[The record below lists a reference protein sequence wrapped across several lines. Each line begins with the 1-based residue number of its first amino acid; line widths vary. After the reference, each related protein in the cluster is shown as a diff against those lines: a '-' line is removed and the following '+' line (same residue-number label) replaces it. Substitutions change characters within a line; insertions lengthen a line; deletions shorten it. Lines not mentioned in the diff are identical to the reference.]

1 MRLAEFIL
9 ANIEPILSEWESFA
23 RSIWPA
29 ALNDPATDPSH
40 LRDHAEEILR
50 STAADMASDQTALEQ
65 TDKSK
70 GHGNETAG
78 SGRVDRASEKHGS
91 DRVGSGF
98 ELWAVVAEYRALR
111 ASVIR
116 LWQESCPEPDR
127 RDLNDLTRFSEAIDQ
142 SLTEGVRSYTEQVKR
157 DREALLG
164 NEQAARRDAESANR
178 AKDMFLATLSHEMR
192 TPLNAIVGWVSI
204 LRMGGFS
211 EANLV
216 EGLDVIERN
225 TKAQVQLMEDVLDVS
240 RIIAGKVR
248 LDIRDGDL
256 IKAISAGIDAVR
268 PAADARDITLDV
280 QLDPA
285 AGRASCDATRIQQIV
300 WNLLSNAI
308 KFAHKGGTVRIVLDR
323 KQSSSRIT
331 VSDNGQ
337 GISPDL
343 LPYVFDRFRQADSST
358 RRQFGGLGL
367 GLSIVKHLAE
377 MHGGTVEA
385 QSAGKGQ
392 GATFIVLLPIRAVLI
407 DATDIDDASAVAE
420 GDSPAVSA
428 SSDSPA
434 TRLDGLH
441 VLVVDDEADAREM
454 LVKVLEAVGA
464 RVMTAASAADALL
477 ILDDPTKKENAP
489 DVLVSD
495 VGMSGEDG
503 HDLIREVRRRG
514 YHADVLPAVA
524 LTAFAHTN
532 DAREAELA
540 GFQIHIPKPVNVG
553 DLTAVIARL
562 AAGPR

>member
-1 MRLAEFIL
+1 MRLGEFIL
-9 ANIEPILSEWESFA
+9 ANIEPILVEWEDFA

-29 ALNDPATDPSH
+29 TLNDPANDPAT
-40 LRDHAEEILR
+40 LRDHAESILR
-50 STAADMASDQTALEQ
+50 ATAAEMKSDQTAVQQ

-70 GHGNETAG
+70 GHGHDSAAG
-78 SGRVDRASEKHGS
+78 GRVDRASEKHGS

-116 LWQESCPEPDR
+116 LWRESCPDPDW
-127 RDLNDLTRFSEAIDQ
+127 RDLDDLTRFSEAIDQ

-157 DREALLG
+157 DREALLS
-164 NEQAARRDAESANR
+164 NEQAARQDAESANR

-204 LRMGGFS
+204 LRMSGYN
-211 EANLV
+211 EANFA

-240 RIIAGKVR
+240 RIIAGKVH

-256 IKAISAGIDAVR
+256 IKAINEGVDAVR
-268 PAADARDITLDV
+268 PSADARDITLDV
-280 QLDPA
+280 KLDPA
-285 AGRASCDATRIQQIV
+285 ASRVSCDATRVQQIV

-308 KFAHKGGTVRIVLDR
+308 KFAHKGGTVRITLDR
-323 KQSSSRIT
+323 ERSSSRIT
-331 VSDNGQ
+331 VSDDGQ
-337 GISPDL
+337 GISQEL

-358 RRQFGGLGL
+358 RRQYGGLGL
-367 GLSIVKHLAE
+367 GLSIVKHLTE

-385 QSAGKGQ
+385 YSAGEGH
-392 GATFIVLLPIRAVLI
+392 GATFTVRLPIRAVIVDETDMELTSG
-407 DATDIDDASAVAE
+407 DADRDD
-420 GDSPAVSA
+420 PAATA
-428 SSDSPA
+428 SSGRSLM
-434 TRLDGLH
+434 RLDGLH

-454 LVKVLEAVGA
+454 LVKVLEGVGA
-464 RVMTAASAADALL
+464 RVTTAASAADALM
-477 ILDDPTKKENAP
+477 ILGDATKKENDA

-495 VGMSGEDG
+495 IGMPGQDG
-503 HDLIREVRRRG
+503 YDLIREVRRRG
-514 YHADVLPAVA
+514 HHADALPAVA

-532 DAREAELA
+532 DAREAALA
-540 GFQIHIPKPVNVG
+540 GFQVHVPKPVNVG

-562 AAGPR
+562 TGRTG